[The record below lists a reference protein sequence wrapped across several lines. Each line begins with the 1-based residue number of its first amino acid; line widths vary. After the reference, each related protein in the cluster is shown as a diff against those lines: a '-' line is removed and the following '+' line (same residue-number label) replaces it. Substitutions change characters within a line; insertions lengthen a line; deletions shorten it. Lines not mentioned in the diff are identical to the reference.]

1 MPKDDK
7 MTRDIRNTLKKT
19 FGATGRYATGTA
31 KLFLA
36 SSELY
41 FKEAMPA
48 PVAMF
53 ETNKDILI
61 EFWRTLRN
69 PSEAANKYGSRITQ
83 MESYKELKKFANN
96 ALDDIKSGKLYDKD
110 RDRSSF
116 GMEIDNLMDD
126 FGGFDMTGFDENGDW
141 SEDNIDFDELDTQ
154 IKIAEAQESGEA
166 NRTEATIDAIG
177 TGTEAIVRNQQ
188 AIASNELRIG
198 MKEHSQLMSAMQNMI
213 TQQATG
219 VELQAKSINALL
231 DVTRE
236 AHNQMLEQFNRT
248 NEILTEIRDY
258 VKPVEDTRR
267 DYDYGNQPFG
277 YNGELNIKEY
287 VKNVTKNVKDKF
299 LFGGGLSTFTGGFSI
314 AQVLDSIQDNPLQ
327 LITDLIVPRLIP
339 NGTKEQMK
347 RTNRN
352 IGSFLP
358 ALFTKMADR
367 GKRFE
372 RGESEDW
379 KDALMGIFGVEQRSR
394 SYISTEREDYLK
406 AAKFTDKTTRAI
418 EEVIPTLLAK
428 IDSSLTG
435 NPLMIYDYKQG
446 KFVKATSIIASGEYD
461 VKDLA
466 GKGGETTWK
475 MMQRA
480 GAYKFRTTEDS
491 DQFKSYMYDFLQKM
505 AEESRFINKNMSK
518 EELIKMM
525 PSVKD
530 VTSAEVERYGG
541 SQKWSNDIK
550 RDQYADMILAILRKI
565 DPSDLQEMSRN
576 MIDARVMRD
585 RATHDINRNNED
597 TGRGAAWSGLLDPKL
612 QEAITTA
619 TRKQYGGLTE
629 DDIKR
634 ITETK
639 KSELS
644 KAHGITNT
652 NSILGDIL
660 TTLHGGIITYTYHMG
675 RIKDSDISS
684 GNTVISKQVQE
695 SLDRLEMYRKKEED
709 RLEEIRKKEE
719 EKKNKLKQEM
729 DEYNK
734 TVTNM
739 NRAPNEMYADAMGLM
754 DLEAVQEGI
763 TLEEYSPDDP
773 KLKEIKEKKDK
784 YQNYGKLLNS
794 QIDKITEK
802 GKKFSSVGEKFRQ
815 ITKVPF
821 ELFNKGM
828 QLADAFMLKA
838 LYGDDINL
846 NNYEL
851 WQGKDGEPF
860 LLKTVTD
867 ALNVHFKNAKNW
879 FVDEIGDP
887 LKNYFFGKEDGLF
900 PKIKAA
906 AYEMFGVEEKK
917 QKIKDTV
924 NEYKNK
930 ALDKIRGVKNEETGL
945 YEGGWFSKQF
955 NDMNKTKDDIKSTMF
970 DSIKGGVDR
979 LLYGDL
985 VADKGKINTYDFD
998 EQGNMIT
1005 GKAYSG
1011 VIGRLKQGFDGIHD
1025 MLFGPDDNPDEDSR
1039 NKFKYVKNELSNA
1052 FPNMVVGAGAGI
1064 LASLFLPG
1072 GPLLG
1077 AVIGSTLG
1085 LVKGSDGLKQFL
1097 FGDAIEEDDTYIDP
1111 FTGKKEVRLGPDGKP
1126 IKKKTRKGNLIS
1138 KDVYEGFKKFAP
1150 KVTVGAILGT
1160 VAGGL
1165 GLLPL
1170 GLGSTAGMV
1179 VGSMAGMIGASDQM
1193 KKLIFGKEGDD
1204 DSGLISKNFRKSV
1217 IDWGKKNL
1225 PTTMLGALSGGAA
1238 WSLISSVGLIPGLA
1252 MLPGG
1257 PILGFLGASV
1267 GLANGDNIKDF
1278 FFGTEEEIKDPETG
1292 KVKTQRQ
1299 GGIFGKAFD
1308 TVRDKIMTPIA
1319 KSFNFAGEKTKEWFQ
1334 ENIIGS
1340 MKRTMKPMQ
1349 DALIDAGK
1357 QIEHAMKN
1365 IGNGIVEA
1373 LFGKLDDANSP
1384 RYKFHKFWNDKIMG
1398 KLKELPNKIFG
1409 AIGKAIGF
1417 VLSSPFKAAEFIFTG
1432 KIGGKTLEQRKVEKN
1447 FKKRHKQ
1454 EMKKGQYDYL
1464 ADEDSEWGILN
1475 LANRAKRKFTNAF
1488 TTYSPDAMALIRSGK
1503 SLNELEDTGEF
1514 EYFGDKAN
1522 SVRKE
1527 MYEYFGR
1534 QEDEENRH
1542 KTRSAKQKMLHDL
1555 EGRVNKRQTLGLLP
1569 GQAVK
1574 GYMTEQDYMRGL
1586 GFDDRIVNTEWAK
1599 KNISIDTFLQEGGAP
1614 DIKAYKAWVTGKIDD
1629 EKKKFDK
1636 KRKRKAR
1643 DAKWQQDE
1651 ERWALNALNRRRAHK
1666 GLPPLQNLKDYDE
1679 ATDIITK
1686 NYEGQTA
1693 DNPDAILD
1701 ENGHVIHEVDANGN
1715 YTGLIKTKKKHW
1727 YDDIAKQFKADKI
1740 GPNRN
1745 QSWMDSFT
1753 GYLDEY
1759 GSDKSFMERFDTT
1772 PKEKQEQT
1780 TDSISTVEEPQIPTV
1795 NTADPTMPKAVPVKL
1810 IESQLDAISNSNNQ
1824 SNVKET
1830 TTKNET
1836 SAPTNNEIAELPQ
1849 KAKEAVHNNGTDNT
1863 SEIVNSI
1870 LPPTVA
1876 EQNRK
1881 VKERLANRSMNKAQ
1895 MSEEAKRAAKQQQDE
1910 EARKEQKEV
1919 EQFAKGVNIED
1930 RSNENTSDPIKANDT
1945 TDKNIA
1951 NAKTKREQEGIIEAA
1966 KGNATR
1972 RQMPMME
1979 KDEKDKESW
1988 LDKILGFLPK
1998 VGGILAAIFGGITGL
2013 LSLVGGIGAAIGAL
2027 TSGAVDK
2034 AMHGVEVLAHGFL
2047 KRFGFSTMKG
2057 ATFEDIGKVFTNSK
2071 VAREMSEDAAEA
2083 SAKSITKRAARKN
2096 KMTAK
2101 GLNRAARWA
2110 DFFEAAGKA
2119 AKGDKAGLAKM
2130 AEDASERGFFGGLGQ
2145 RARQGLGKVTGTG
2158 IGKIGAGLSKLGSNI
2173 ANSGF
2178 AKATGAAFRGEK
2190 MFSAGLR
2197 NQAEAYGK
2205 YSKTG
2210 VKAGEN
2216 VGKVFKTVKDSFA
2229 KTLEKFFNLNI
2240 IKNTKFGKF
2249 GNKVANAILNG
2260 SFWTKVQEKFL
2271 TLGGKEAAARVS
2283 LKSLHVVPVLTLGFA
2298 IADFTIGLSKAKEYF
2313 GVFAGDVTEGMRFTA
2328 GVVNCLEGLI
2338 AAIPVPPVVPL
2349 LVSVALSFFT
2359 GEIAQAVYNAIASD
2373 DAKEELQKNQNALQ
2387 KATDEYNKTHEN
2399 KLTAGEYAKNYNKDG
2414 TENNTTVWHKIKTF
2428 LFGDK
2433 NKENKTAA
2441 NVTNKNSS
2449 MRYST
2454 DGALVGK
2461 GTGIS
2466 ESSWGTGGKHAK
2478 ELCGLDCGNG
2488 IGINSAARE
2497 EKKEEIIKEVNSR
2510 LHDITGKKRKQTDGI
2525 KLSIVDSTE
2534 KEEAKK
2540 EKEERKEATRKK
2552 LNIKKPTIFKN
2563 NTSNKT
2569 TKKTSLK
2576 DKISSAFNKL
2586 TSFGSGSSLSNNDWG
2601 AGNKITPISQH
2612 SAQYNHNNRLMA
2624 DAGCGPTSA
2633 AMVASAYGVKLN
2645 PEQISNDSFAAGMR
2659 ANDGGM
2665 NPKYFSQMADKYGSG
2680 FGMKQGPVDGQKI
2693 QTNLSAGRP
2702 IVMMGKGG
2710 PYGPTTHYMVA
2721 EGLTDNG
2728 KVKMIDP
2735 NNGSRKTVTGNNL
2748 IKNSTASVYSYGT
2761 GAGIKEPQHSKI
2773 DSAFRYHRNI
2783 MDSWG
2788 KGTNTNTTM
2797 LDNSAD
2803 NTTTD
2808 SSADINII
2816 QQTSFSL
2823 ITRNGR
2829 KGIKYIVLHYTTQTS
2844 SKKGAARSVCSMW
2857 ANKGTKGSADY
2868 VVDDAEIVQYN
2879 PDPSKHSTWHCGGG
2893 LQYSGKKPTSRAGQ
2907 YHGKCT
2913 NSNSIGIE
2921 MSSNNSTGRYENDV
2935 SPNAHWYLTPA
2946 TIANAARLTK
2956 YLMKKYNVPIENV
2969 IMHHDVTGKI
2979 CPQPWCCNEAALSNF
2994 QQFKQ
2999 QVMGASVGNIGGTTI
3014 DSSGTSGITG
3024 TIGTVKKTSAKGE
3037 QMLDSISTLFKKI
3050 SNPFNNLINK
3060 LLNTEDEISTESNVS
3075 SESDGTTTGSTGGIP
3090 SVTGTQGSKED
3101 NAKYIYKF
3109 MKSLNVPDDHIA
3121 AVLSNWTAESGIDP
3135 TGVETIYAPKYKMSE
3150 QKMKAMAD
3158 PNAFSLNV
3166 MFPKYA
3172 RSGISIHK
3180 SAYKGDD
3187 GKYYPGIG
3195 LGGFTG
3201 PAVSG
3206 LLRKSQEI
3214 NKPWYDLETQ
3224 LRYMTDPSGS
3234 TYKRGKYAGRDWIDN
3249 IFIPQ
3254 KFSSPSQGAA
3264 WFEKNWEGST
3274 FKQAEH
3280 MRTAQEWYNKI
3291 QSGVWG
3297 SGEGID
3303 TKDDTKDIEREIA
3316 NVKPHEIDN
3325 RTGNKQIPETDTNW
3339 TPGWGA
3345 GNKIKEKIN
3354 KSNIIKKRDTK
3365 QDNPDT
3371 IIENDLGAQSL
3382 LDDDYNTPKGKQAA
3396 FGRGRGIWGKGFTD
3410 TIISKANNVSNAAGN
3425 SQVKAAVQAIMNE
3438 YRSSDWTKTT
3448 TGGYGIKRTNMG
3460 YLGTRYHAGI
3470 DLCFASNG
3478 ATGRAVKS
3486 FTSGTVHLVKSNPN
3500 GRGYYIII
3508 KDNNGYYHFY
3518 QHLNKLPSLQPGT
3531 AVKIG
3536 DTVGGYGSSGFSK
3549 GNHMHYE
3556 VRPPSVVNQPGGVTG
3571 TDPNHKGFILS
3582 EDELRR
3588 YTVNPYKYLQ
3598 QYMNGNIDPS
3608 MIGGGDGSTS
3618 AEGGTTTDSEGVSGT
3633 EGNVNEP
3640 SGLKFLSAVGTMFSK
3655 FASPLDNLINAIM
3668 NQGTSSSEDS
3678 STSDS
3683 STSSSSSSGTPVM
3696 GKYEESQEG
3705 VARGAYDW
3713 MKQLGVPDIHI
3724 AGMLSNWNHESHLDP
3739 TAVEGDYKYFP
3750 DEYYRVG
3757 PKKQAAFADLNSY
3770 TKKVMALHHTT
3781 SSFYQAKKSQG
3792 GDDNWYAGIG
3802 LPQFTGING
3811 YKLVNYAK
3819 SIGKPWYNLETQLR
3833 YFTEP
3838 GQYYDGFKPGANAV
3852 EKWKSQKFS
3861 TPEEAAAY
3869 YYSHWEM
3876 PGKTID
3882 NAHKKNASKWYAKA
3896 QEWSNGGTSG
3906 LATGSTTG
3914 STETSNTS
3922 TDSSN
3927 NNSSSSL
3934 ITDMAKNITGLGKG
3948 KGISDY
3954 SFGKG
3959 VNEDVMDTIANNPI
3973 VDINSEFGAGTGTA
3987 SYNVEAVT
3995 NKIKDINKSLKKTN
4009 TVTDVN
4015 TGFDNVSKLA
4025 RRNATTVDKKDDT
4038 TAQILAFL
4046 TENIGTLIQYVS
4058 TIADRMPVQQKTTD
4072 VQKNL
4077 SSNKYSKLPTANAN
4091 NMYAP
4096 TPTGN
4101 DSEDVGLRIMN
4112 SLTSK

>member
-166 NRTEATIDAIG
+166 NRTEATINAIG

-644 KAHGITNT
+644 KTNGITNT

-1727 YDDIAKQFKADKI
+1727 YDGIAKQFKADKI

-1824 SNVKET
+1824 SNAKET

-1836 SAPTNNEIAELPQ
+1836 TIPTNNETTELPQ
-1849 KAKEAVHNNGTDNT
+1849 KAKEAVHNNGIDNT

-1895 MSEEAKRAAKQQQDE
+1895 LSAEAERAVKEQERDQKKKDQQDLQDEVAGYTELDSKFEKSSNPNQVLDDAAKNVKSKHKFSGMMK
-1910 EARKEQKEV
+1910 AY
-1919 EQFAKGVNIED
+1919 FAD
-1930 RSNENTSDPIKANDT
+1930 
-1945 TDKNIA
+1945 
-1951 NAKTKREQEGIIEAA
+1951 
-1966 KGNATR
+1966 
-1972 RQMPMME
+1972 
-1979 KDEKDKESW
+1979 
-1988 LDKILGFLPK
+1988 ILGNNNKEDETGKTQEDKKSLLDTLLGLLPMA
-1998 VGGILAAIFGGITGL
+1998 GGILAAIAGGIASII
-2013 LSLVGGIGAAIGAL
+2013 SLVAGIGAGIGAL

-2057 ATFEDIGKVFTNSK
+2057 ATFEDIGKVFTNSR

-2130 AEDASERGFFGGLGQ
+2130 AEDASERGFFGGLGM
-2145 RARQGLGKVTGTG
+2145 RARQSLGKVTGTG
-2158 IGKIGAGLSKLGSNI
+2158 IGKIGEGLSKLGSNI

-2478 ELCGLDCGNG
+2478 ELCELDCGSG
-2488 IGINSAARE
+2488 IGINSAAKE

-2563 NTSNKT
+2563 NTSGKT

-2633 AMVASAYGVKLN
+2633 AMVASAYGIKLN

-2823 ITRNGR
+2823 ITKNGR

-2844 SKKGAARSVCSMW
+2844 SKKGAARAVCSTW

-2946 TIANAARLTK
+2946 TITNAARLTK

-3014 DSSGTSGITG
+3014 DSSGTSGTSG

-3075 SESDGTTTGSTGGIP
+3075 SESDGTTGSTGGIP

-3135 TGVETIYAPKYKMSE
+3135 TGVETIYSPKYKMSE

-3234 TYKRGKYAGRDWIDN
+3234 TYNRGKYAGRDWIDN
-3249 IFIPQ
+3249 VFIPQ

-3325 RTGNKQIPETDTNW
+3325 RTSKKAIPETDTNW
-3339 TPGWGA
+3339 EPGWGA
-3345 GNKIKEKIN
+3345 GNKTNNDSIKDNKIL
-3354 KSNIIKKRDTK
+3354 STIKNQKIGLDVGVGEDSEENAENVTYNGGYGK
-3365 QDNPDT
+3365 YGKPD
-3371 IIENDLGAQSL
+3371 A
-3382 LDDDYNTPKGKQAA
+3382 KGK
-3396 FGRGRGIWGKGFTD
+3396 FGSGRSYDWGKGSGSSFKPLSNPKTPQD
-3410 TIISKANNVSNAAGN
+3410 LMNAVWEPFPGVGGSGYNGRYGEARDNNS
-3425 SQVKAAVQAIMNE
+3425 
-3438 YRSSDWTKTT
+3438 RF
-3448 TGGYGIKRTNMG
+3448 
-3460 YLGTRYHAGI
+3460 HAGV
-3470 DLCFASNG
+3470 DLHLKYPNG
-3478 ATGRAVKS
+3478 SRCRDTSAPVQS
-3486 FTSGTVHLVKSNPN
+3486 FTAGTVIST
-3500 GRGYYIII
+3500 GSQTYRGIYVFI
-3508 KDNNGYYHFY
+3508 KDDKGFYHVY
-3518 QHLNKLPSLQPGT
+3518 QHLTKATVSAGQNIRLGDI
-3531 AVKIG
+3531 IG
-3536 DTVGGYGSSGFSK
+3536 IYGSTGK
-3549 GNHMHYE
+3549 GSTGPHCHYE
-3556 VRPPSVVNQPGGVTG
+3556 VYRPNNPGGGKSLCPTIRSKTQLNQWTVYPKDYLLKYSTGNVTDG
-3571 TDPNHKGFILS
+3571 DFS
-3582 EDELRR
+3582 S
-3588 YTVNPYKYLQ
+3588 
-3598 QYMNGNIDPS
+3598 IDS
-3608 MIGGGDGSTS
+3608 S
-3618 AEGGTTTDSEGVSGT
+3618 EGGTTTDSEGVSGT
-3633 EGNVNEP
+3633 EGTVEKNEP
-3640 SGLKFLSAVGTMFSK
+3640 KGVKFLNAVNDMFAK
-3655 FASPLDNLINAIM
+3655 FSNPFDKVLGALL
-3668 NQGTSSSEDS
+3668 NQGTDS
-3678 STSDS
+3678 STDDNTSSDS
-3683 STSSSSSSGTPVM
+3683 TSAASSGSSVNVSGNVTSKDSAL
-3696 GKYEESQEG
+3696 KYMYNYLS
-3705 VARGAYDW
+3705 A
-3713 MKQLGVPDIHI
+3713 MNVPDTQI
-3724 AGMLSNWNHESHLDP
+3724 AGVLSNFSMENGADP
-3739 TAVEGDYKYFP
+3739 TSFEADFTKYPNTKYKADPEKLSVLGTGENFP
-3750 DEYYRVG
+3750 DWDSIDNWTRNVVW
-3757 PKKQAAFADLNSY
+3757 KKTKGIYKPGYDSSMPD
-3770 TKKVMALHHTT
+3770 KKVM
-3781 SSFYQAKKSQG
+3781 G
-3792 GDDNWYAGIG
+3792 VGIG
-3802 LPQFTGING
+3802 SWTGKVG
-3811 YKLVNYAK
+3811 EDFLNYAK
-3819 SIGKPWYNLETQLR
+3819 STGKPWYDMKTQMD
-3833 YFTEP
+3833 YFTNSDSLTKN
-3838 GQYYDGFKPGANAV
+3838 GYIAFDKKYRTKANMQ
-3852 EKWKSQKFS
+3852 EWWKGYSDKKFNS
-3861 TPEEAAAY
+3861 PTEAARWYFYNA
-3869 YYSHWEM
+3869 EM
-3876 PGKTID
+3876 PSGSASQAAEHVAEAQTWYDKIQQWKNDKTSTTDTFGKTTKTNTD
-3882 NAHKKNASKWYAKA
+3882 TAANSDLVNLKVGNAGK
-3896 QEWSNGGTSG
+3896 
-3906 LATGSTTG
+3906 
-3914 STETSNTS
+3914 
-3922 TDSSN
+3922 
-3927 NNSSSSL
+3927 
-3934 ITDMAKNITGLGKG
+3934 GLGLTPNNQEILDD
-3948 KGISDY
+3948 ISDA
-3954 SFGKG
+3954 SVG
-3959 VNEDVMDTIANNPI
+3959 
-3973 VDINSEFGAGTGTA
+3973 EFGAGE
-3987 SYNVEAVT
+3987 SYNV
-3995 NKIKDINKSLKKTN
+3995 KSMNKSVKELNNTLKKTN
-4009 TVTDVN
+4009 TVNDIS
-4015 TGFDNVSKLA
+4015 TGFNNVSKIA
-4025 RRNATTVDKKDDT
+4025 RSSAGTYKNKEDDT

-4046 TENIGTLIQYVS
+4046 TENIGTLIKYVS
-4058 TIADRMPVQQKTTD
+4058 TIADRMPVQKKTTD

-4077 SSNKYSKLPTANAN
+4077 NKTKEIPTVNAN